1 MNNSKFLNATLGFL
15 LVLIVISNFIFIP
28 VNILSWDVFGYYL
41 YLPFTFIYNDLG
53 LNNDA
58 VIKAIIEQYHNT
70 ATFYQASQI
79 EGGGYVMKYSMGLA
93 VLYAPFFFIG
103 HLLAP
108 ILGYAQDGFSLPY
121 QYAIFG
127 GGILYS
133 MTGLWVLAKVLR
145 QLFSDGIA
153 SIALILVVLST
164 NYIVH
169 ISMYGQNAMSHN
181 HLFLAYAL
189 ILWLTIQ
196 WHKTHK
202 PTMLLFLGLVCG
214 LSILS
219 RPSEIV
225 CLLIPFLWG
234 VTDKNTFREK
244 IKLLVVHK
252 KQLLL
257 FALLIIA
264 IGFPQLIYWKMYYG
278 KWLFNSYGANAGE
291 GFEFLH
297 PYLYEVLFSFR
308 KGWLIY
314 TPIMVFGIIGFYFT
328 HKYNR
333 SLFAAI
339 FLYFACNFYIVASW
353 SCWWYAQSFSQR
365 ALIPSYPI
373 MAIALGY
380 FLTWLQ
386 NRKLVMNVLLGTIMV
401 SLSLLNI
408 FQTIQYY
415 KGVLHG
421 DRMTRDY
428 YMATFGKLQATDADR
443 QLLLINRS
451 FDGTETFQDSS
462 LYTMKYTERLDFNIP
477 GASENYVMI
486 GDSSAFR
493 LDSLTIYSPA
503 IERAYKLITDEDHA
517 WVRVSADVY
526 ITEDAA
532 RNPFCAVTHL
542 THKGYAYK
550 YKTFESVDMKLA
562 LNQWNKISFDYLTP
576 EVRRPSDPLK
586 VYFWLMGSRPVY
598 IDNLQVAI
606 YTPHK
611 LHS

>member
-1 MNNSKFLNATLGFL
+1 MIKSKFLNTTLGL
-15 LVLIVISNFIFIP
+15 LLALIVLNNFLFVP
-28 VNILSWDVFGYYL
+28 GNILSWDVFGYYL

-53 LNNDA
+53 LHNDA
-58 VIKAIIEQYHNT
+58 VVKAIIEQYHNT

-79 EGGGYVMKYSMGLA
+79 DGGGYVMKYSMGLA

-108 ILGYAQDGFSLPY
+108 LLGYAQDGFSLPY

-133 MTGLWVLAKVLR
+133 LAGLWFLAKVLR
-145 QLFSDGIA
+145 QLFSDTIA
-153 SIALILVVLST
+153 SITLILIVLST
-164 NYIVH
+164 NYLLH

-196 WHKTHK
+196 WHTTYKLKTI
-202 PTMLLFLGLVCG
+202 LLLGLVCG

-225 CLLIPFLWG
+225 CLLLPLFWG
-234 VTDKNTFREK
+234 VTDKTSFQEK
-244 IKLLVVHK
+244 IKLLITHK

-257 FALLIIA
+257 FALLITA
-264 IGFPQLIYWKMYYG
+264 IGFPQLIYWKIYAG

-314 TPIMVFGIIGFYFT
+314 TPLMLFAIIGFYFT
-328 HKYNR
+328 YRINR
-333 SLFAAI
+333 PIFTAI
-339 FLYFACNFYIVASW
+339 FLYFVCNFYIVASW

-380 FLTWLQ
+380 FLTWLS
-386 NRKLVMNVLLGTIMV
+386 NRPKQMRFVFGYILIALLG
-401 SLSLLNI
+401 LNL
-408 FQTIQYY
+408 FQTVQYY

-421 DRMTRDY
+421 DRMTREY
-428 YMATFGKLQATDADR
+428 YAATFGKLHATDSDR
-443 QLLLINRS
+443 ELLLIDRS
-451 FDGTETFQDSS
+451 FDGSESFRDTSS
-462 LYTMKYTERLDFNIP
+462 YVLTYSEKIDFNNAKLF
-477 GASENYVMI
+477 ASIVTQ
-486 GDSSAFR
+486 GDSSACK

-503 IERAYKLITDEDHA
+503 IERAYEIITEKDHA
-517 WVRVSADVY
+517 WVRITADVFT
-526 ITEDAA
+526 TEAPET
-532 RNPFCAVTHL
+532 NPFCVVTHM
-542 THKGYAYK
+542 THKGHAYK
-550 YKTFESVDMKLA
+550 YKTFESIEMNLE
-562 LNQWNKISFDYLTP
+562 LNRWNKISFDYLTP
-576 EVRRPSDPLK
+576 EIRRPSDPLK
-586 VYFWLMGSRPVY
+586 VYMWHMGKKPVF
-598 IDNLQVAI
+598 IDNLKVDV
-606 YTPHK
+606 YTPIK
-611 LHS
+611 